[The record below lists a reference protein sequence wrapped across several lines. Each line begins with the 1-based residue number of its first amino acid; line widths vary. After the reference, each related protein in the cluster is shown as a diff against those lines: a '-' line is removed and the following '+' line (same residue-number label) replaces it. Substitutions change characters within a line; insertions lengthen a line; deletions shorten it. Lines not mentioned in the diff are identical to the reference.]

1 MVLAVDLEVVVGN
14 GLVVLVDTHMEM
26 VGKVLVGNLV
36 RVQDT
41 SQEDRHMV
49 A

>member
-1 MVLAVDLEVVVGN
+1 MVLAVGLEVVVGN

-26 VGKVLVGNLV
+26 VGTVLVGSLV
-36 RVQDT
+36 QVQDT
-41 SQEDRHMV
+41 SQEDRHKV